1 MRGSEASQRLLKGF
15 SACTIWRSGGGE
27 KGARCALWARHLFL
41 MLAARRRGERWVG
54 GAAHLTDGARHGPRR
69 NFLLRRRR
77 GGGGV
82 PGKRHGLR
90 TRRSR
95 RGSRRRR
102 KSLQGET
109 SARARECE
117 RSSRYRYA
125 RACVATGTCEAA
137 RRGLATQEITGAQR
151 NTRCHEKL
159 YSFQRAVVLS
169 PNDVPVCCLSSLLT
183 SYTFS
188 IFFQGPSLKVSHVP
202 SLFTCDC
209 HSRMLCLSGRAGV
222 MPWSQFGSR
231 PHDLHHLL

>member
-1 MRGSEASQRLLKGF
+1 MLRRMAWRPGAS
-15 SACTIWRSGGGE
+15 SA
-27 KGARCALWARHLFL
+27 AAAHAPRCALWARHLFL
-41 MLAARRRGERWVG
+41 FLLLAARRRGERWVG

-109 SARARECE
+109 SARAKVRKKFSV
-117 RSSRYRYA
+117 RA
-125 RACVATGTCEAA
+125 RARAWRLVCTCEAA
-137 RRGLATQEITGAQR
+137 RRGLATPKITGAQR

-169 PNDVPVCCLSSLLT
+169 PNDVPVCCTCRLS
-183 SYTFS
+183 
-188 IFFQGPSLKVSHVP
+188 
-202 SLFTCDC
+202 
-209 HSRMLCLSGRAGV
+209 
-222 MPWSQFGSR
+222 
-231 PHDLHHLL
+231 